1 MVLLKAAKDID
12 NKQGVYAKLLATSH
26 RRKFCTSVIKENKK
40 IKINSIMFQALM
52 VISFNVVF

>member
-40 IKINSIMFQALM
+40 NQDKQYHVSSSHGDKF
-52 VISFNVVF
+52 